1 MTVCVFDFESSYM
14 LADAPVMEG
23 MVFCERV
30 RKIRQF
36 GIKGKIYTFATMG
49 ESTRANFLADLI
61 REDAIKTFSIEERVE
76 RENIFKSVLGD
87 SFAAVLCVVHD
98 PDTLQTDVYEY
109 YGTTLPVRV
118 LPGPD
123 NLAIIAQAG
132 VKLALRS
139 AMAAGASLTKAYQA
153 VSKFD
158 ASLRMYGDEWYAE
171 RVYVKVRDRA
181 YQEC

>member
-1 MTVCVFDFESSYM
+1 MTVCVFDFESNYM
-14 LADAPVMEG
+14 MADGSVMEG
-23 MVFCERV
+23 MVFCESV
-30 RKIRQF
+30 RKIKQF
-36 GIKGKIYTFATMG
+36 AIKGKIYTFAIMG
-49 ESTRANFLADLI
+49 ETTRANFLADLI

-87 SFAAVLCVVHD
+87 SFVAVLCAVHN
-98 PDTLQTDVYEY
+98 PDTLRTEVYEY

-139 AMAAGASLTKAYQA
+139 AMAAGASLDKAYQA
-153 VSKFD
+153 VSQFD
-158 ASLRMYGDEWYAE
+158 ASLRMTDDHWYAE

>member
-1 MTVCVFDFESSYM
+1 MTVCVFDFESSHM
-14 LADAPVMEG
+14 LADAPVMEE
-23 MVFCERV
+23 MVFCEPV
-30 RKIRQF
+30 RKIKQF
-36 GIKGKIYTFATMG
+36 AIKGKIYTFATMG

-76 RENIFKSVLGD
+76 RENI
-87 SFAAVLCVVHD
+87 LCVVHD
-98 PDTLQTDVYEY
+98 PDTLRTEVYEY

-139 AMAAGASLTKAYQA
+139 AMAAGASLDKAYQA
-153 VSKFD
+153 VSQFD
-158 ASLRMYGDEWYAE
+158 ASLRMTDDHWYAE

>member
-1 MTVCVFDFESSYM
+1 MTVCVFDFESSHM
-14 LADAPVMEG
+14 LADAPVMEE
-23 MVFCERV
+23 MVFCEPV
-30 RKIRQF
+30 RKIKQF
-36 GIKGKIYTFATMG
+36 AIKGKIYTFATMG

-98 PDTLQTDVYEY
+98 PYTLRTEVYEY

-139 AMAAGASLTKAYQA
+139 AMAAGASLDKAYQA
-153 VSKFD
+153 VSQFD
-158 ASLRMYGDEWYAE
+158 ASLRMTDDHWYAE
-171 RVYVKVRDRA
+171 CVYVKVRDRA